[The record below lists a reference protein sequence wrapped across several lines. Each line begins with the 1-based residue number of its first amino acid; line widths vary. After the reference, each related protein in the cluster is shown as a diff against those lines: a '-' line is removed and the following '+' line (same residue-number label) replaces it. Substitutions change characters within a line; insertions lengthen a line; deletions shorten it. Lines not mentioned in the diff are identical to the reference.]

1 VFRVFAQA
9 EGEFRSREDDV
20 KRLWVR
26 SERGEMVPLSTLL
39 SIEKQVGPRD
49 ITHYN
54 VFRSARI
61 QGEPKQGFS
70 SGQALARMEAIAAE
84 VLPEGFSYEWTGT
97 AYQEKQAGRE
107 TGVIL
112 GLSLLVVFLFLA
124 AQYESWTLPLVI
136 LLAVPLAFLGAL
148 AAQGLRGFANDLY
161 CQIGLVTLIGLASK
175 NSILIVEF
183 ARRRRAEGESLV
195 DAAREAAEIRFRP
208 VVMTAMAFILGVLPL
223 VVASGAGAA
232 ARRSLGTAVFG
243 GMLVA
248 TLLSLVLVPALYVI
262 VQGSAEW
269 VAGRRGT
276 APAPAAEEGTR

>member
-1 VFRVFAQA
+1 
-9 EGEFRSREDDV
+9 
-20 KRLWVR
+20 
-26 SERGEMVPLSTLL
+26 
-39 SIEKQVGPRD
+39 
-49 ITHYN
+49 
-54 VFRSARI
+54 
-61 QGEPKQGFS
+61 
-70 SGQALARMEAIAAE
+70 
-84 VLPEGFSYEWTGT
+84 
-97 AYQEKQAGRE
+97 
-107 TGVIL
+107 
-112 GLSLLVVFLFLA
+112 
-124 AQYESWTLPLVI
+124 
-136 LLAVPLAFLGAL
+136 
-148 AAQGLRGFANDLY
+148 
-161 CQIGLVTLIGLASK
+161 LIGLASK